1 MRFIVT
7 GCSHRCM
14 CSGSPPGVGWTSK
27 KFLDTFKT
35 FIVRWMVTA
44 AYVALRGSLSWVT
57 WAQGEFPVSSIRQ
70 T

>member
-27 KFLDTFKT
+27 SFCIWTVLCRRHFSGGLLPRLLASFVD
-35 FIVRWMVTA
+35 
-44 AYVALRGSLSWVT
+44 YDC
-57 WAQGEFPVSSIRQ
+57 
-70 T
+70 